1 MFELLSSD
9 AQTLCAYST
18 FHRRPFQ
25 PPTGVPRIE
34 GSEVNILCLYSL
46 FLLYIVFF
54 AVKGSKNSPKTWHPR
69 RCHFRKSFLNNLLIY
84 GSCMYCCII
93 RQVPKNGAKK
103 DRTPAIQQAS
113 GRSNLLF
120 SSIPAPQ
127 QAISSSC
134 PAVRGAIFFCRMI
147 SFALLTVRSLV
158 SKSMAYRRSCSSLC
172 RKV

>member
-69 RCHFRKSFLNNLLIY
+69 GCHFWKTFF
-84 GSCMYCCII
+84 
-93 RQVPKNGAKK
+93 PKQLGISVEVLQAGAKKGAKK

-113 GRSNLLF
+113 GLSNLLF